1 MTMKIRT
8 RYAPSPTGKMHVGNL
23 RTALY
28 EYLIAK
34 HEGGDFLF
42 RIEDTDTERY
52 VEGAIDIINNTMK
65 MAGLEYDEGPG
76 KDGGY
81 GPYVQSERVKS
92 GLYLEYAKK
101 LVELDKTNIFPK
113 ASKDYRLGIL
123 YSQNGDYISSNNY
136 LYPYINQNMWARFQ
150 MAQNYYY
157 MQDLKNAEN
166 YAGKIPPNDSVYL
179 AAQELLYSI
188 YNITKNPQKAYTA
201 AKILVKLDPGNP
213 DNYMKVA
220 YATTN
225 NDEKLINLYRAKQ
238 IFYSQNLSSM
248 IVKINDL
255 TAPLEQKRIDE
266 AYKKITS
273 YCKKPDWFKVKS
285 RNENLLSGDIT
296 YWDRRQSE
304 FFETANDCIK
314 RYSGSNLAACF
325 KDLNDTQ
332 EHLDATLAAEQA
344 RREEAEQRE
353 IQIRQLVRQN
363 MLLEEQNLIQWS
375 RYNSFYPRYYRH
387 PYWW

>member
-1 MTMKIRT
+1 MEDSKELIIKYFFIEHLKVKEIAEIVHTSSSYITKII
-8 RYAPSPTGKMHVGNL
+8 KQ
-23 RTALY
+23 
-28 EYLIAK
+28 
-34 HEGGDFLF
+34 D
-42 RIEDTDTERY
+42 ERY
-52 VEGAIDIINNTMK
+52 SEEKKYRCNK
-65 MAGLEYDEGPG
+65 SKEKRK
-76 KDGGY
+76 KD
-81 GPYVQSERVKS
+81 
-92 GLYLEYAKK
+92 
-101 LVELDKTNIFPK
+101 
-113 ASKDYRLGIL
+113 
-123 YSQNGDYISSNNY
+123 QN
-136 LYPYINQNMWARFQ
+136 RFI
-150 MAQNYYY
+150 
-157 MQDLKNAEN
+157 KH
-166 YAGKIPPNDSVYL
+166 K
-179 AAQELLYSI
+179 
-188 YNITKNPQKAYTA
+188 
-201 AKILVKLDPGNP
+201 
-213 DNYMKVA
+213 
-220 YATTN
+220 
-225 NDEKLINLYRAKQ
+225 R
-238 IFYSQNLSSM
+238 
-248 IVKINDL
+248 
-255 TAPLEQKRIDE
+255 EQKRIDE

-387 PYWW
+387 PYWCSASEKIFYNSCNAIAGVWLAVASRVALACCNIWFLI